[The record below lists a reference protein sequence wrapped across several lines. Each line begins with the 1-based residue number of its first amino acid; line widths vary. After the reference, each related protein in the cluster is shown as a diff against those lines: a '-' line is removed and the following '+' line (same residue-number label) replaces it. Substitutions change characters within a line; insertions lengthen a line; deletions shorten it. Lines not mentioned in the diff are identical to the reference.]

1 MSDGQ
6 YDDMSDEISKLAAE
20 LADCNPLWL
29 KFANRFI
36 ECDDRH
42 DAYVFAYP
50 DATDRRGAQV
60 SAHKLLQ
67 KPVVVEYIKAVRSF
81 LARQELMTLDEI
93 RTEVQ
98 KRAFANMTE
107 FIGMEVRV
115 DEDSGEETFVPVI
128 KKATDDLSPQQ
139 QRMIKS
145 ITMTKMGPKFEIAD
159 QRGYMDMLIKMIG
172 GYAPEK
178 VAMTDA
184 NGNDKPTISIEVVGV
199 GKSDADE

>member
-1 MSDGQ
+1 
-6 YDDMSDEISKLAAE
+6 
-20 LADCNPLWL
+20 
-29 KFANRFI
+29 
-36 ECDDRH
+36 
-42 DAYVFAYP
+42 
-50 DATDRRGAQV
+50 
-60 SAHKLLQ
+60 
-67 KPVVVEYIKAVRSF
+67 
-81 LARQELMTLDEI
+81 
-93 RTEVQ
+93 
-98 KRAFANMTE
+98 NMTE
-107 FIGMEVRV
+107 FIGMELRV
-115 DEDSGEETFVPVI
+115 DEDTGEETFVPVI

-199 GKSDADE
+199 SKGGDDE